1 MAWREASIMSERYE
15 FVRLAAAEGANIA
28 VLCRR
33 FGISRAKG
41 YKWLA
46 RFANEGRT
54 GLENRSRRP
63 NSSPARTSAMTE
75 QAVLEVR
82 AAHPM

>member
-28 VLCRR
+28 ALYRR
-33 FGISRAKG
+33 FGISRTKG

-46 RFANEGRT
+46 RFVAEGRA
-54 GLENRSRRP
+54 GLEGRSRRP
-63 NSSPARTSAMTE
+63 NSSPARTSALVE
-75 QAVLEVR
+75 
-82 AAHPM
+82 